1 MVPLQDHV
9 AALEEEDVH
18 VVVHLV
24 IMGSRELHS
33 AQARRELSFSP
44 YLPNYKHTLASTFDT
59 YGIRFPILLPFH
71 SILLQRRR
79 LDDKCRACDTSYP
92 SQRHGMEAL
101 GALGSFEKC

>member
-1 MVPLQDHV
+1 MDAVLVPLQDDV

-18 VVVHLV
+18 VVVQSV

-33 AQARRELSFSP
+33 AQVRRELSFSP
-44 YLPNYKHTLASTFDT
+44 YLPPYLPTYIHTLASTFDT
-59 YGIRFPILLPFH
+59 YGIRFPFPIPFH

-92 SQRHGMEAL
+92 SQR
-101 GALGSFEKC
+101 